1 MERDL
6 NMADKL
12 ITKPTRVLEEDLD
25 RIQRLAGELA
35 TTPSGRDQ
43 NSATAIKWLLD
54 KYYKIESAPSVS
66 QLTDNQKNLY
76 KKEFL
81 KQLER
86 SPTWTRAV
94 NHPPN
99 SFIDACILSLYAPSE
114 YENFEEHSPPNPEG
128 EDFLVIYYR
137 SRERIIEE
145 VQYHIKKG
153 LNGTSWAEVFKGW
166 ANEKGTDTKL
176 VDNRIKS
183 LREQGFIT
191 NETPDEDVDQYRGQ
205 YRLIKVITEDQWK
218 FIEGVLN
225 LPPQKGISLP
235 KIL

>member
-1 MERDL
+1 
-6 NMADKL
+6 MADDKNP
-12 ITKPTRVLEEDLD
+12 TTRVS
-25 RIQRLAGELA
+25 RAV
-35 TTPSGRDQ
+35 
-43 NSATAIKWLLD
+43 K
-54 KYYKIESAPSVS
+54 
-66 QLTDNQKNLY
+66 
-76 KKEFL
+76 
-81 KQLER
+81 KQLKDLKAALGVSSVNAVDQAFKIYNDSETGIKDNEWREKHTPINQESKDDVEKKMER
-86 SPTWTRAV
+86 SPVWVKVSST
-94 NHPPN
+94 HPPN
-99 SFIDACILSLYAPSE
+99 RFIDACILSLYAPSE